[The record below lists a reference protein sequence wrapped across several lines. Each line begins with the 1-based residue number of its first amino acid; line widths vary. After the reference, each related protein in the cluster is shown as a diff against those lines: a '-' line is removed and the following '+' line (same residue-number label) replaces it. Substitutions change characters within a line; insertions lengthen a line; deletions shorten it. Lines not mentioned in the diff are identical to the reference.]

1 MKIHER
7 ILFYNSRFIFSL
19 FAFIFI
25 LFINEVIPQEIDSSE
40 YKTPTIEVDAMR
52 ELEKMAPITFENIK
66 RETIENKYWMQDLP
80 MFLSGN
86 TSINSYSE
94 SGASIGYSF
103 FTIRGFDQRR
113 ISVLLNNAPQND
125 PEDHQVYW
133 VELSDIMSSVEG
145 IQLQRGI
152 GTILYGTSGVGGII
166 NVQTID
172 YFKNKFINIF
182 AGHGNF
188 NSSRYSIECSSGM
201 TESGFGFYGKFSKTK
216 TDGYRNLSW
225 SDHYSYFLSAGKML
239 NDKSS
244 IKLNVYGSP
253 NKNHL
258 AYLGVTKK
266 YLEGRVTG
274 YRRID
279 RRYNPLNNPNESDN
293 NNKPHFEL
301 VFNWQPNKN
310 FIIWNTFNYIRG
322 ERTLTANYPISK
334 GMDFTYFHL
343 QPFYVTDTLTYNPSY
358 YLRNKLT
365 NTIDSVAGLGY
376 KIVRSDMVV
385 NISTSS
391 NDYGWYP
398 KIQLKHFDEKAN
410 LIAGGELRFHKS
422 EHYGEITFGN
432 ALPKGTPSD
441 YKYYFY
447 NGKKTTASIYVNE
460 FTNVEK
466 KLTIMAGVQFTYHK
480 YSIENDAFKNYNFGA
495 EYKFLTSRVGFNY
508 NFNDNIKV
516 YSSVCLARREPRLKD
531 FYDADSPNSRPNLKV
546 VDTINK
552 VYSDPLVQYE
562 ELTDYEFGAGYK
574 NEFFKSNLN
583 FYYMDYKNEIVN
595 SGMLNNIGE
604 PVYGNAG
611 RTIHRGIEAEVE
623 CSLFSKLLRKFFK
636 NNTFLNISGN
646 LNLSDNYFVEYIETL
661 GVDTLGNI
669 IKGKDYSGNQIMLT
683 PQIIGNLSLG
693 LYSEF
698 GLSVYISLQYIGKQY
713 LDNSENERKD
723 STVRKVK
730 GYIDKDIKPYAV
742 FNTGISLDFVPLIK
756 SHTVNKYF
764 KSLEISLK
772 VNNIFDRIYETYG
785 GVDQKGVPN
794 WIPAADRNYFL
805 NLKAGF

>member
-1 MKIHER
+1 M
-7 ILFYNSRFIFSL
+7 FTFIF
-19 FAFIFI
+19 FIKV
-25 LFINEVIPQEIDSSE
+25 VIPQEIDTNE
-40 YKTPTIEVDAMR
+40 YKTPTIEVDALR
-52 ELEKMAPITFENIK
+52 ELEKMAPITFEIIK

-80 MFLSGN
+80 MFLSGS

-94 SGASIGYSF
+94 SGASIGYSY

-172 YFKNKFINIF
+172 YFKNKFLNVF

-188 NSSRYSIECSSGM
+188 NSSRYSVECASGM
-201 TESGFGFYGKFSKTK
+201 TQSGFGFYGKFSKTK

-266 YLEGRVTG
+266 YLEGRVSG
-274 YRRID
+274 YRRVD
-279 RRYNPLNNPNESDN
+279 RRYNPLDNPNESDN
-293 NNKPHFEL
+293 NNQPHFEL
-301 VFNWQPNKN
+301 VYNWQPTKN
-310 FIIWNTFNYIRG
+310 LIIWNTLNYISGDRNV
-322 ERTLTANYPISK
+322 TANYPVSK
-334 GMDFTYFHL
+334 GLDFSYFHL
-343 QPFYVTDTLTYNPSY
+343 QPFYVSDTVTYNPNY
-358 YLRNKLT
+358 YLRNKY
-365 NTIDSVAGLGY
+365 NNRIDSIKGLGY

-385 NISTSS
+385 NISTNSY
-391 NDYGWYP
+391 NYGWYP
-398 KIQLKHFDEKAN
+398 KIQLKHFNEKAN
-410 LIAGGELRFHKS
+410 LIAGGELRLHNS
-422 EHYGEITFGN
+422 EHYGEIMFGL
-432 ALPKGTPSD
+432 ALPSGTPSN

-447 NGKKTTASIYVNE
+447 NGKKTTASFYINE

-480 YSIENDAFKNYNFGA
+480 YSIENDAFKNYNFSA

-508 NFNDNIKV
+508 NFNDNIKL
-516 YSSVCLARREPRLKD
+516 YSSVCIARREPRLKD
-531 FYDADSPNSRPNLKV
+531 FYDADSPNSRPNLKII
-546 VDTINK
+546 DTVNK

-574 NEFFKSNLN
+574 NEIFKSNLN

-595 SGMLNNIGE
+595 SGMINNIGE

-623 CSLFSKLLRKFFK
+623 CSLFKKLLRKIFK

-646 LNLSDNYFVEYIETL
+646 LNLSDNYFVEYIETK

-669 IKGKDYSGNQIMLT
+669 ILGKDFSGNQIMLT
-683 PQIIGNLSLG
+683 PQIIGNLSLS

-698 GLSVYISLQYIGKQY
+698 GFSAYITLQYIGKQY
-713 LDNSENERKD
+713 LDNSENEKKD

-742 FNTGISLDFVPLIK
+742 FNTGIFLDLVPFLK
-756 SHTVNKYF
+756 SRMFNKYF
-764 KSLEISLK
+764 KSFEISLK

-785 GVDQKGVPN
+785 SVDSQGVPR